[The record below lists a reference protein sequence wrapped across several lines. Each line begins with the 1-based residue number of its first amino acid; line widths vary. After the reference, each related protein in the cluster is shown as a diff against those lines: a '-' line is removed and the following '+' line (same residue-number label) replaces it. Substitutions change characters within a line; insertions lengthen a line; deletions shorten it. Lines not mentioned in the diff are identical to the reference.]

1 MSSLL
6 RWLCAASLALCA
18 VARAALP
25 LAGDDPLAAHLA
37 RRANLVRAVPTGPGE
52 SGGTPSCAE
61 TALYQPNHSIP
72 FVSKRLNCSSYRRFV
87 GDASRAAGR
96 MRSAARCT
104 VTRLHEVAG
113 APGDAAGVAASAKPA
128 NPIPVQRFLLAIG
141 REPDRLSDASG
152 RAARGTMGTRYL
164 ECELPSSRQLFS

>member
-1 MSSLL
+1 MTALV
-6 RWLCAASLALCA
+6 RWLCALSLALCA

-25 LAGDDPLAAHLA
+25 LAGDALAPHAALPA
-37 RRANLVRAVPTGPGE
+37 SLVRAVPAGPGE
-52 SGGTPSCAE
+52 SGATPACAE

-72 FVSKRLNCSSYRRFV
+72 FVSKRLNCSSYRRLV

-113 APGDAAGVAASAKPA
+113 APDAAPSVAVSTTPA
-128 NPIPVQRFLLAIG
+128 NPIPVRRFLLAIG
-141 REPDRLSDASG
+141 REGDRRSDAPG
-152 RAARGTMGTRYL
+152 RAARGTEGTRYL